1 MLRQAG
7 AGLKVR
13 LERLRQAVE
22 WHAFRQK
29 GADVRKQPALRI
41 PEPLCNACAHDSDT
55 TSMMLRGEPVITCVI
70 LKPAAFT
77 GAGTQPKSA
86 ACAKQNH
93 HVYYDIGYFNS
104 EGTAPAPPA

>member
-1 MLRQAG
+1 
-7 AGLKVR
+7 
-13 LERLRQAVE
+13 
-22 WHAFRQK
+22 
-29 GADVRKQPALRI
+29 
-41 PEPLCNACAHDSDT
+41 
-55 TSMMLRGEPVITCVI
+55 MLRGEPVITCVI